1 MRPAA
6 NSFPSLIIAMGF
18 TGQLLR
24 ITLSISRFL
33 YMRVWVCAN
42 PAPEE
47 VFIGWKLAALWLS
60 AAEDSNAHGQ
70 CKINCSCGQSFECN
84 FDGHAYWLFT
94 LKCFIC
100 IALVKFRW
108 KLYCLAR

>member
-1 MRPAA
+1 
-6 NSFPSLIIAMGF
+6 MGF

-33 YMRVWVCAN
+33 YVRVCVCAN

-60 AAEDSNAHGQ
+60 AAEDSNAWTME
-70 CKINCSCGQSFECN
+70 N
-84 FDGHAYWLFT
+84 
-94 LKCFIC
+94 
-100 IALVKFRW
+100 
-108 KLYCLAR
+108 

>member
-1 MRPAA
+1 VRWKRTVTPVGDIYVHARPAA
-6 NSFPSLIIAMGF
+6 NNFPSLIIAMGF

-33 YMRVWVCAN
+33 YVRVCVCAN

-60 AAEDSNAHGQ
+60 AAEDSNAWTME
-70 CKINCSCGQSFECN
+70 N
-84 FDGHAYWLFT
+84 
-94 LKCFIC
+94 
-100 IALVKFRW
+100 
-108 KLYCLAR
+108 